1 MLGIVPAHRIESIV
15 LKSWP
20 LHEADLVVS
29 LFTREAG
36 KIKGIAKSGA
46 KSRRRFGGALEPMT
60 HVLASYVEKPRQEL
74 VRLDACEIVTSP
86 LSDPMDYARAAALAF
101 YTEVLEEALPDHDPQ
116 EVIFRLVL
124 SVLAHTRQ
132 GAIWMPVTYFA
143 LWMPRLLGWLPDL
156 THCAVC
162 DEPLTGRAAFFHSE
176 VDGLLCETHRR
187 PGARILSAESLAL
200 AQQFFR
206 KPVAAFAPTAELP
219 PWPPARAADL
229 RRFALITL
237 ERHLER
243 RLHSADALRRLG
255 G

>member
-1 MLGIVPAHRIESIV
+1 
-15 LKSWP
+15 
-20 LHEADLVVS
+20 
-29 LFTREAG
+29 
-36 KIKGIAKSGA
+36 
-46 KSRRRFGGALEPMT
+46 
-60 HVLASYVEKPRQEL
+60 
-74 VRLDACEIVTSP
+74 
-86 LSDPMDYARAAALAF
+86 MDYARAAALAF

-200 AQQFFR
+200 A
-206 KPVAAFAPTAELP
+206 PTAELP